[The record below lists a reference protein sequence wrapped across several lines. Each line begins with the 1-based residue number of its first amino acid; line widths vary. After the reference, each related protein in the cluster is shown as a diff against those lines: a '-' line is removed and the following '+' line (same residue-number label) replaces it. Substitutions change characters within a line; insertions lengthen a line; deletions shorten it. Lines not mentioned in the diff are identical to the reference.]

1 MTVRIVRLYKEYY
14 GKGPTRAR
22 TYYWRDLV
30 VVVLRDGFTQLEQT
44 LHDGG
49 RGKVVLDVRAEFQE
63 LMKMNFKRVIEEEL
77 EREVIAFLSAAHHEP
92 DISVEIFLL
101 VPDTEA
107 AGHAADAAAIYAAS
121 RGAAGS

>member
-1 MTVRIVRLYKEYY
+1 M
-14 GKGPTRAR
+14 
-22 TYYWRDLV
+22 
-30 VVVLRDGFTQLEQT
+30 QLETTAARRAYISYARWFAGWQA
-44 LHDGG
+44 
-49 RGKVVLDVRAEFQE
+49 GKQKRTNENRA
-63 LMKMNFKRVIEEEL
+63 K
-77 EREVIAFLSAAHHEP
+77 IAFLSAAHHEP